1 MESGFDMRLEAAL
14 KGNLTE
20 YLEKEYRQGALAV
33 TNGIRSATDGL
44 KQAMRS
50 QVRLS
55 GMSSRIANTWRGDV
69 YPKGKKSISA
79 AGVVYSKAP
88 KIMEGFE
95 YQTVI
100 HGKDGLWLAIPTD
113 IVPKKVYGKRMTPA
127 LYEQNKRTKLRFI
140 YRSNGVSWLVHEQR
154 KKTVIAF
161 ILVPQVKMPK
171 LIDFKG
177 ESQKW
182 QEKLPELILQ
192 NWKEDE

>member
-1 MESGFDMRLEAAL
+1 MRLEAAL

-20 YLEKEYRQGALAV
+20 YLEKEYTQGATAV
-33 TNGIRSATDGL
+33 TNGIRLATDGL
-44 KQAMRS
+44 KQTMRS
-50 QVRLS
+50 QVRTA
-55 GMSSRIANTWRGDV
+55 GMSTRIANTWRGDV
-69 YPKGKKSISA
+69 YPKSKKSISA

-100 HGKDGLWLAIPTD
+100 RSQNGFWLAIPTA
-113 IVPKKVYGKRMTPA
+113 IVPKKVYGRRMTPA
-127 LYEQNKRTKLRFI
+127 LYEQYKRTKLRFI
-140 YRSNGVSWLVHEQR
+140 YRSSGVSWLVHEQR

-182 QEKLPELILQ
+182 QEQVPDLILQ
-192 NWKEDE
+192 NWKSDE

>member
-1 MESGFDMRLEAAL
+1 MRLEAAL

-100 HGKDGLWLAIPTD
+100 HGKDGLWLAIPMD
-113 IVPKKVYGKRMTPA
+113 IVPKKVYGRRMTPA
-127 LYEQNKRTKLRFI
+127 LYEQYKRTKLRFI
-140 YRSNGVSWLVHEQR
+140 YRSSGVSWLVHEQR